1 MKSYLYISLLSCFL
15 ILRHM
20 IMCILMMVFVRLI
33 NTFTNADTSR
43 RCTSRLNIQRLEE
56 YTTAK
61 LLVRIHFTLT
71 LWYVMFASGSRNR
84 VFSVSLIPLS
94 YYSNNFMKSLSTII
108 WTNQI
113 TDYNL
118 RGCQMKGRH
127 VMKSVTDSDFG
138 MP

>member
-33 NTFTNADTSR
+33 NTFANADTSR